1 MPKDKEIWLSK
12 KRHAQAVSDLC
23 ALQQVA
29 DFRLDK
35 KRVAAVRVLM
45 KMQKKK
51 MAKKL
56 KGELRDGDGK
66 AG

>member
-12 KRHAQAVSDLC
+12 KRHAQAVSDMC

-29 DFRLDK
+29 EFRKDK
-35 KRVAAVRVLM
+35 KRVAAVRLLM
-45 KMQKKK
+45 KMQMKK

-56 KGELRDGDGK
+56 KGELINGGGK
-66 AG
+66 AA